1 MAHVDMVSKC
11 SSTAS
16 NFSLLHQLKNYS
28 SLTRYL
34 GEPEDASAFKC
45 EIAIRRGGGGVT
57 GKSSKSH
64 SNFESG
70 SFATSGHHDETE
82 LKYSGRV
89 HSIRIPPHRVILTG
103 CLLRWDQYFNISLQ
117 APVNFVTL
125 RFPKNT

>member
-16 NFSLLHQLKNYS
+16 NFSLLHQLKNYP

-45 EIAIRRGGGGVT
+45 EIAIRRGGGGGGVT

-103 CLLRWDQYFNISLQ
+103 CLLRWDQCFNISLQ
-117 APVNFVTL
+117 ATVKL
-125 RFPKNT
+125 SH